1 MRIIIQVV
9 TDVLIAVIAL
19 FAAGEFFGLRRYRS
33 FTVPYTDK
41 LISLGLIE
49 PEKRDAVLRE
59 DRMNHLVVIAISVL
73 ACILMARFLAW
84 PTGLIVF
91 AVVLAASLIFTHP
104 DMTETE
110 ATRDA
115 YFRAHKASIHP
126 QRYVAFI
133 QSLKEDAQP
142 PEDDAPGAGE

>member
-1 MRIIIQVV
+1 MRILIAIVS
-9 TDVLIAVIAL
+9 DILIAVISL
-19 FAAGEFFGLRRYRS
+19 FAASEIFGLKRYSS

-41 LISLGLIE
+41 LISLGIIE
-49 PEKRDAVLRE
+49 ADKRESILRE
-59 DRMNHLVVIAISVL
+59 DRSSHVIGIGIAVLVCV
-73 ACILMARFLAW
+73 LMARFLAW

-115 YFRAHKASIHP
+115 YFRAHKASIHT

-142 PEDDAPGAGE
+142 PRDDAPGTGE

>member
-41 LISLGLIE
+41 LISLGVI
-49 PEKRDAVLRE
+49 PADQREKVLWE
-59 DRMNHLVVIAISVL
+59 DRVNHAAGLAISTLVC
-73 ACILMARFLAW
+73 AMMTRFLAW
-84 PTGLIVF
+84 PSGLIVF
-91 AVVLAASLIFTHP
+91 VLALAASFLFVHP

-110 ATRDA
+110 ATREG
-115 YFRAHKASIHP
+115 YFRMHKSSMHP
-126 QRYVAFI
+126 QRYAAFA
-133 QSLKEDAQP
+133 QSMQQEKANGDK
-142 PEDDAPGAGE
+142 

>member
-1 MRIIIQVV
+1 MRQEGIAHDRGEM
-9 TDVLIAVIAL
+9 TDSIECIAAPVHVDGQIHY
-19 FAAGEFFGLRRYRS
+19 GIG
-33 FTVPYTDK
+33 
-41 LISLGLIE
+41 
-49 PEKRDAVLRE
+49 
-59 DRMNHLVVIAISVL
+59 ISVL
-73 ACILMARFLAW
+73 VCVLMARFLAW

-142 PEDDAPGAGE
+142 PKDDAPGAGE